1 LIACTSGSRFIVID
15 RYRLEA
21 VIICLL
27 WSIIAIKGKYM
38 PVWNDLVFKTPIE
51 LQTILGEQIQA
62 LRLSKNLDQRSTA
75 EKAGISEKALRNL
88 EAGRGSTVETLLRTL
103 KALDSLEGLRML
115 APDATVSPLALLR
128 HAKVRQ
134 RVRRSRKASQ

>member
-1 LIACTSGSRFIVID
+1 MD
-15 RYRLEA
+15 
-21 VIICLL
+21 
-27 WSIIAIKGKYM
+27 
-38 PVWNDLVFKTPIE
+38 DLVFKTPIE

-75 EKAGISEKALRNL
+75 EEAGISEKALRNL
-88 EAGRGSTVETLLRTL
+88 EAGRGSTVETLL
-103 KALDSLEGLRML
+103 LDSLEGLKML
-115 APDATVSPLALLR
+115 APDATVSPIALLR